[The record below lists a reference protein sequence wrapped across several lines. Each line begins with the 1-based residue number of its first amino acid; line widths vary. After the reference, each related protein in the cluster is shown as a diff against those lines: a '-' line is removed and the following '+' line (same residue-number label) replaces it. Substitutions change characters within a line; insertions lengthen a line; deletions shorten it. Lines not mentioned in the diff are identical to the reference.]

1 MQATGDSAAAARR
14 STVAEGLYSGL
25 VSSPFASAH
34 AMQGQME
41 AKLKLLVEAPA
52 AVEDALASLLNHVDS
67 AVQVC
72 LSCMSALLTCHLFL
86 ACQLFLACLASLLN
100 AVDFEV

>member
-1 MQATGDSAAAARR
+1 MVKQDKTHVGAFHVTQATGDSAAAARK

-25 VSSPFASAH
+25 VSSPFAAAH
-34 AMQGQME
+34 AVQGQME

-67 AVQVC
+67 EVQVHR
-72 LSCMSALLTCHLFL
+72 LSHVRPLC
-86 ACQLFLACLASLLN
+86 
-100 AVDFEV
+100 